1 MGFSERLKE
10 VMDEKGYTNYRVAK
24 ELNLSATTLSNYLN
38 ERTKPDIT
46 KLEVINRYLGVNRKW
61 LISGEGEK
69 ERLVAEDGKP
79 EEDENTVNRLLNLL
93 EKHTDS
99 IREKDQQIS
108 QLINTAELLI
118 SKLPPL
124 GNEK

>member
-1 MGFSERLKE
+1 MVDFRG
-10 VMDEKGYTNYRVAK
+10 G
-24 ELNLSATTLSNYLN
+24 
-38 ERTKPDIT
+38 
-46 KLEVINRYLGVNRKW
+46 G
-61 LISGEGEK
+61 K

>member
-46 KLEVINRYLGVNRKW
+46 KLEVISRYLGVNRKW
-61 LISGEGEK
+61 LISGEGEQ

>member
-46 KLEVINRYLGVNRKW
+46 KLEVISRYLGVNRKW

-108 QLINTAELLI
+108 QLISTAELLI

>member
-46 KLEVINRYLGVNRKW
+46 KLEVISRYLGVNRKW

-79 EEDENTVNRLLNLL
+79 EEDENKVNRLLNLL

>member
-46 KLEVINRYLGVNRKW
+46 KLEVISRYLGVNRKW
-61 LISGEGEK
+61 LISVEGEK